1 MAFRVGIDT
10 GGTYTDAV
18 LVDAEAQVLA
28 AAKALTTPHDL
39 SIGVTEAL
47 LQVISGRAAEV
58 GLVCVSTTLATNAL
72 VERRWGSVALLLF
85 GYRSGAMQRSGLEDA
100 LAGDPVYFLPGGH
113 DAHGDPLTELD
124 ESSVRALVRR
134 LAPGVAGFA
143 VSALFSVRNPVHEE
157 CVRRWIREECD
168 RPVTCGHELSAHLD
182 APRRALTTLLN
193 ARLIPTLSGL
203 ITSVQSTLER
213 HEVSA
218 PLMVVKGDGSLMN
231 AQTALERPVET
242 ILSGPAASVLGAR
255 HLSGERNAVVADMG
269 GTTLDVAVL
278 AEGVPEL
285 APDGASVGGW
295 RTMVEAI
302 QVYTHG
308 LGGDSE
314 IREGAFRCFAFGP
327 RRVEPL
333 SLLAHRHPH
342 VLDLLEAV
350 LEQFGADSRDAGFAL
365 IRDRDVVKRELS
377 SGQRQVLELLSDG
390 PLMLRTLLQDAALQY
405 PLDKLVERGAVALA
419 GLTPSDLAHVL
430 GTQNQ
435 WCQAAAV
442 AGVEVWRMR
451 LQRVWGWRWD
461 SAAAFARDVLAQMSG
476 AGGFAVISSVVNEV
490 SAANRPPLGTDAVLR
505 WVMDDTR
512 AGLLDWQPRLRQ
524 PLVGVGGPADTHLP
538 AVAERLATT
547 CIVPRHAAVA
557 NAVGATVG
565 GVMRRITVLISALEY
580 GVYRVHGPESVSTHT
595 DLEQALAVASKQAVA
610 SARAQAERAGADAI
624 EVKVEREDTRAYGDD
639 GTELFI
645 ETTVRATA
653 LGQPRIL
660 SPDSGS
666 RDSMAVS

>member
-1 MAFRVGIDT
+1 MALRVGIDT

-18 LVDAEAQVLA
+18 LVDADAQVLA
-28 AAKALTTPHDL
+28 IAKALTTPHDL
-39 SIGVTEAL
+39 SIGVSEAL
-47 LQVISGRAAEV
+47 MQVIPGRAAEV

-72 VERRWGSVALLLF
+72 VERRWSPVALLLL

-113 DAHGDPLTELD
+113 NAHGDPLAELD
-124 ESSVRALVRR
+124 EPSVRDLVRR
-134 LAPGVAGFA
+134 LAPGVGGFA
-143 VSALFSVRNPVHEE
+143 VSGLFSVRNPVHEE
-157 CVRRWIREECD
+157 QVRRWIREECD

-193 ARLIPTLSGL
+193 ARLIPTLSRL
-203 ITSVQSTLER
+203 IASVQATLT
-213 HEVSA
+213 HHDISA

-231 AQTALERPVET
+231 ARTALERPVET

-255 HLSGERNAVVADMG
+255 HLSGELDAVVADMG

-295 RTMVEAI
+295 RTMVQAI

-314 IREGAFRCFAFGP
+314 VREGALRRFVFGP
-327 RRVEPL
+327 RRVVPL

-342 VLDLLEAV
+342 VLDLLEGV
-350 LEQFGADSRDAGFAL
+350 LGQSGADTRDAGFAL
-365 IRDRDVVKRELS
+365 IQDRDLVQQDLS
-377 SGQRQVLELLSDG
+377 TGQRQVLQLLSDG
-390 PLMLRTLLQDAALQY
+390 PLLLRSLLQDAALRY
-405 PLDKLVERGAVALA
+405 PLDKLVERGAVVLA

-430 GTQNQ
+430 GTQSQ

-442 AGVEVWRMR
+442 AGVDVWRMR

-461 SAAAFARDVLAQMSG
+461 SGAAFAQDVLEQMSA
-476 AGGFAVISSVVNEV
+476 AGSFAVMSSVVNEMGV
-490 SAANRPPLGTDAVLR
+490 TNRPPLGTDAVLR
-505 WVMDDTR
+505 WVMEDTR

-524 PLVGVGGPADTHLP
+524 PLVGVGGPANTHLP
-538 AVAERLATT
+538 AVAERLATA
-547 CIVPRHAAVA
+547 CVVPRHAAVA
-557 NAVGATVG
+557 NAIGATVG
-565 GVMRRITVLISALEY
+565 GVMRRVTVLISTLEH
-580 GVYRVHGPESVSTHT
+580 GVYRVHGPESASTHT
-595 DLEQALAVASKQAVA
+595 DLDQALAVASEQAVA
-610 SARAQAERAGADAI
+610 SAQAEAERAGAGAI

-639 GTELFI
+639 GAELFI

-653 LGQPRIL
+653 LGRPRIPAL
-660 SPDSGS
+660 DPGS